1 MMDDLSP
8 TDAATEEDIA
18 TPTQAPPAF
27 NPDDTPALTID
38 AAMLQELGRIEAE
51 KQEKA
56 EKQDRDSQADQIV
69 KFAQSRYDLLHDEQ
83 KAVYAKSKATGIVC
97 RLGSRAFKDDLYSAY
112 YGEKGKAIKSASYS
126 EALDTLTA
134 IGVQGEPVQAF
145 LRVAHHEGA
154 YYLDLCQAGNSHA
167 VCLRAGAWQVIEEPP
182 VVFVRGEAMQALPV
196 PVAGGSLGMLWEVLN
211 VPADTRLLV
220 LAFLID
226 SMRPET
232 PFAGLELLG
241 EQGSGKSMTAKFI
254 RRLLDP
260 NACDLRGAPR
270 SVEDVFVV
278 AAHSHMVTFE
288 NISHL
293 GGGIQDALCILS
305 TGGGMAKRSL
315 YTNDEESIVS
325 VRRPWIVNGISAAIT
340 QQDLIDRTISIDCP
354 RIEERGTSTDLNQAF
369 EANQAALLGAVLDT
383 AAKALAILPSIALAP
398 KERPRL
404 AEFAMLGMA
413 IAKAAGQEPKAFMT
427 QFTAARQ
434 ESIARVLDASPVA
447 TAVLEWVST
456 NPQGTVAPV
465 KSILKTLEE
474 FKPVGTD
481 AWPRSAKGLG
491 DALRRAAPALRQMG
505 IECQCLGKVGGAVKW
520 SISQLKVSSASP
532 ASPEVLPQTGQEQ
545 DIRTFRTCTQE
556 FLSTRAAASQDR
568 EVF

>member
-1 MMDDLSP
+1 MMDDLNR
-8 TDAATEEDIA
+8 T
-18 TPTQAPPAF
+18 TPTIEDCTTVDASQETLQAPAF

-38 AAMLQELGRIEAE
+38 AAMLQELGHIEAE
-51 KQEKA
+51 KQEKT
-56 EKQDRDSQADQIV
+56 EKQERDSQADQIV
-69 KFAQSRYDLLHDEQ
+69 KFAQSRYDLLHDDQ
-83 KAVYAKSKATGIVC
+83 KNVYAKSNSTGIVC
-97 RLGSRAFKDDLYSAY
+97 RLGNRAFKDDVYSAY

-134 IGVQGEPVQAF
+134 IGVQGNPVQAF
-145 LRVAHHEGA
+145 LRVAYHEGA
-154 YYLDLCQAGNSHA
+154 YYIDLCQPQNSHA

-182 VVFVRGEAMQALPV
+182 VIFVRGEAMQALPV

-293 GGGIQDALCILS
+293 GSGIQDALCILS
-305 TGGGMAKRSL
+305 TGGGIAKRSL

-369 EANQAALLGAVLDT
+369 ETNQAALLGAVLDT
-383 AAKALAILPSIALAP
+383 AAKALAILPSIELAP
-398 KERPRL
+398 RERPRL

-413 IAKAAGQEPKAFMT
+413 IAKAAAQEPKAFMA

-447 TAVLEWVST
+447 TAVLDWINA

-465 KSILKTLEE
+465 KSILQTLER

-520 SISQLKVSSASP
+520 SINQLKLPNQSP

-556 FLSTRAAASQDR
+556 FLLPK
-568 EVF
+568 EVL